1 MAVHRGRPLK
11 PRPVHSEQAFV
22 MPVRFKPDRR
32 TVGKLAASGAWFFI
46 VVSLLHL
53 LWAIGVKWA
62 EPAGTYKLYHT
73 VVGDVSY
80 DAWGLTYTGVLGLL
94 TAMAQALV
102 VTAAAVASSLPFE
115 KTLKARK
122 AGHLVL
128 VGWSAMWTLNLI
140 WLAGIDHQLD
150 SIAQATLLGV
160 LFAGT
165 AWRAYVGWSPRR
177 SRRIG
182 EPPRGEPLWLERLVP
197 APPAAAEIEEQR
209 DRGKDPFSARV
220 AQVMGR
226 LVSLVQTVVGRMVSF
241 WPRVRYAGQTERRK
255 TAVGL
260 NRVADFTHRQADRV
274 APDTSECA

>member
-1 MAVHRGRPLK
+1 MIPG
-11 PRPVHSEQAFV
+11 
-22 MPVRFKPDRR
+22 RFKPDRR
-32 TVGKLAASGAWFFI
+32 TVGKLAVGGAWFFI
-46 VVSLLHL
+46 VISLLHL
-53 LWAIGVKWA
+53 LWAIGVKWQ

-73 VVGDVSY
+73 VVGNVSY

-115 KTLKARK
+115 KTLKARR

-128 VGWSAMWTLNLI
+128 LGWSAMWTLNLL

-165 AWRAYVGWSPRR
+165 AWRAYAGWSPGRW
-177 SRRIG
+177 SRQIG
-182 EPPRGEPLWLERLVP
+182 EPPRGEPLWLERPVP
-197 APPAAAEIEEQR
+197 APPAAAEIDQQP
-209 DRGKDPFSARV
+209 DREKDPFSARV
-220 AQVMGR
+220 AQVLGR
-226 LVSLVQTVVGRMVSF
+226 LVSRVQSVVGRIVSF
-241 WPRVRYAGQTERRK
+241 GPRVRYAGRTVRRK

-260 NRVADFTHRQADRV
+260 NRVADFTRRQAARV
-274 APDTSECA
+274 APDTSK